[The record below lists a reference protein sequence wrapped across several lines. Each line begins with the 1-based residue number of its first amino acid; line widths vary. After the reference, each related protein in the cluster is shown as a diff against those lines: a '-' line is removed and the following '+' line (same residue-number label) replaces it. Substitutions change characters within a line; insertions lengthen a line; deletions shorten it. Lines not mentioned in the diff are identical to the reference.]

1 MIRMTRLGL
10 LVSAAL
16 AQACGASS
24 ASRDAGP
31 ARTDAAADAVGDAA
45 ADAGVIS
52 DSSSGAEGGATADA
66 PVEIPDGSL
75 CLISA
80 ASAKCLSQQTM
91 IGARPVAHQTPL
103 GTPPSGGW
111 PGVIYFQGSLVPGT
125 DAFSAAS
132 TAAFGQYD
140 LTLTV
145 AALLADGYAVIAPD
159 AASDGTTFWDTN
171 IPPYATSWSGCP
183 DDLFMQA
190 LFTALSSAA
199 FGPINTTRLYAMGIS
214 SGGFMTSRMAVSYQG
229 KFRALADHSGSYATC
244 SDTCTV
250 PTPLPAN
257 HPPTL
262 FLHGD
267 TDTIVPLSAIQ
278 PYIDAL
284 MAGGFQTQLVTDVD
298 AGHQWLPQ
306 GRQVI
311 PAWFDSHP

>member
-1 MIRMTRLGL
+1 MTQVTRLGL
-10 LVSAAL
+10 LVAAAL
-16 AQACGASS
+16 LQACGSSS
-24 ASRDAGP
+24 ASHDAGP
-31 ARTDAAADAVGDAA
+31 SHTDAAAEAAVDAA

-52 DSSSGAEGGATADA
+52 DAGSGSEGSAVADA
-66 PVEIPDGSL
+66 PVDIPDGSL
-75 CLISA
+75 CEISA
-80 ASAKCLSQQTM
+80 TNAKCLSQQTT
-91 IGARPVAHQTPL
+91 IGGRPVAYQTPL

-111 PGVIYFQGSLVPGT
+111 PGVVYFQGSLVPGT

-132 TAAFGQYD
+132 TAEFGQYY

-171 IPPYATSWSGCP
+171 IPPYSTSWSGCP
-183 DDLFMQA
+183 DDVFMQA
-190 LFTALSSAA
+190 LFSALSSAA

-214 SGGFMTSRMAVSYQG
+214 SGGFMTSRMAISYQG

-250 PTPLPAN
+250 PTPLPSS

-267 TDTIVPLSAIQ
+267 TDVIVPLSAIQ
-278 PYIDAL
+278 PYLDAL
-284 MAGGFQTQLVTDVD
+284 MAEGFQTQLVTDVD
-298 AGHQWLPQ
+298 AGHQWLPE
-306 GRQVI
+306 GVQVI